1 MYSSP
6 WKALHTISSYTS
18 LPTQSCITCVSF
30 CAFWD
35 LMCVFLF
42 LTMADSS
49 YSIAL
54 PTVLRAV
61 GFPSNRLIIKLLS
74 IRTNSRVLFMVVSLL
89 LLFQGTGHTMRRG
102 RATSLEHV
110 SGSTPLGPAVLPLT
124 GAQGMGQQVTR
135 ALALNTCQVQHSWA
149 LNTWQV
155 QHSWALGPAVLSL
168 TGAQV
173 MWQQVARPGGTASRS

>member
-1 MYSSP
+1 MP
-6 WKALHTISSYTS
+6 N
-18 LPTQSCITCVSF
+18 PQVVIT
-30 CAFWD
+30 
-35 LMCVFLF
+35 M
-42 LTMADSS
+42 
-49 YSIAL
+49 IA
-54 PTVLRAV
+54 
-61 GFPSNRLIIKLLS
+61 
-74 IRTNSRVLFMVVSLL
+74 
-89 LLFQGTGHTMRRG
+89 TMRRG

-173 MWQQVARPGGTASRS
+173 MGQQVARAGGPASRS

>member
-1 MYSSP
+1 M
-6 WKALHTISSYTS
+6 
-18 LPTQSCITCVSF
+18 
-30 CAFWD
+30 
-35 LMCVFLF
+35 
-42 LTMADSS
+42 
-49 YSIAL
+49 IA
-54 PTVLRAV
+54 
-61 GFPSNRLIIKLLS
+61 
-74 IRTNSRVLFMVVSLL
+74 
-89 LLFQGTGHTMRRG
+89 TMRRG
-102 RATSLEHV
+102 RATSPEHV

-173 MWQQVARPGGTASRS
+173 MGQQVARPGGPASRRQQLLPREIAQFVWERRVGLALELPQLSM